1 MQDIEIREKI
11 INLVSEILNIKQ
23 IDINSS
29 QENTSEWDSLN
40 YLSIISAIEEEF
52 NIDITEKNI
61 NNFDSIK
68 NIFNEVNRLW
78 MFH

>member
-1 MQDIEIREKI
+1 MQDIEVRKKI
-11 INLVSEILNIKQ
+11 INLVSKILNIKQ
-23 IDINSS
+23 IGINSS

-52 NIDITEKNI
+52 DIDITENNI

-68 NIFNEVNRLW
+68 NILKEVNR
-78 MFH
+78 